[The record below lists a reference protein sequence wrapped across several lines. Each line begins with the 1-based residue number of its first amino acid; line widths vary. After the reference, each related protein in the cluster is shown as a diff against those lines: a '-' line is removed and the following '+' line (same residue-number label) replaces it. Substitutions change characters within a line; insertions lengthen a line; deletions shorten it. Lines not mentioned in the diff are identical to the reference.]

1 MPLAVFCE
9 RFSNSDW
16 FLTGIET
23 GRLAWMKAA
32 WETDNN
38 IRNSYSAAIAKAWCA
53 DMANKCASD
62 AVQVSYIT

>member
-1 MPLAVFCE
+1 
-9 RFSNSDW
+9 
-16 FLTGIET
+16 
-23 GRLAWMKAA
+23 MKAA

-62 AVQVSYIT
+62 AVQVSSNLTIT